1 MVRNQKKYAI
11 LFSWSWKTPTG
22 TIPSSTPFITGFQ
35 KFTEVLKSNYDI
47 VGTEIY
53 ISKKNSDSVV
63 GTICEFNNI
72 QKGFVNIL
80 NGMNI
85 KVQEVIQIEFNGD
98 LKELK

>member
-1 MVRNQKKYAI
+1 M
-11 LFSWSWKTPTG
+11 
-22 TIPSSTPFITGFQ
+22 
-35 KFTEVLKSNYDI
+35 SNLY
-47 VGTEIY
+47 E
-53 ISKKNSDSVV
+53 N
-63 GTICEFNNI
+63 ICEFNNI